1 MQMHSSRYGEPH
13 QLLFEV
19 KVKPLQVWFQD
30 LDFRHGVY
38 DCKPTES
45 DDRFEVIR
53 AITRM
58 EQLVTL
64 EKQETPIFQ
73 LQATFAALQ
82 ESSESVF
89 NPIKLVESLK
99 LRTTEQ
105 QDAQE

>member
-1 MQMHSSRYGEPH
+1 MKH
-13 QLLFEV
+13 
-19 KVKPLQVWFQD
+19 LQVWFQD

-45 DDRFEVIR
+45 SDKFEV
-53 AITRM
+53 APVVPRM
-58 EQLVTL
+58 ERPMTFV
-64 EKQETPIFQ
+64 KQETPIFQ
-73 LQATFAALQ
+73 LQTTFAALQ

-89 NPIKLVESLK
+89 NPVKLVESLK